1 MNRLPLLSAAALLLA
16 AAAGMGAGAA
26 PAQAQEPDYLLY
38 GGRDHTIFLGC
49 LNCSRFDSDSVWNK
63 AGAYG
68 SEHDRS
74 TIWSKA
80 SPYGSPY
87 NALSPWHPHSTDA
100 PVVRDRNGKSYGKFT
115 RNVFDGARTDVDA
128 LLWILDNYDSIIAD
142 LDSARQRY

>member
-1 MNRLPLLSAAALLLA
+1 MTRLWAALLLA
-16 AAAGMGAGAA
+16 AGTVAGAGAGA
-26 PAQAQEPDYLLY
+26 GPAGAQEQEYLLY
-38 GGRDHTIFLGC
+38 GGRDLNIFLGC
-49 LNCSRFDSDSVWNK
+49 LNCSRFDGDSVWNK

-87 NALSPWHPHSTDA
+87 NDLSPWHPHSTDA
-100 PVVRDRNGKSYGKFT
+100 PVVRDRSGRSYGRFT
-115 RNVFDGARTDVDA
+115 RNVFDRERTDVES

-142 LDSARQRY
+142 LDSVRQRY